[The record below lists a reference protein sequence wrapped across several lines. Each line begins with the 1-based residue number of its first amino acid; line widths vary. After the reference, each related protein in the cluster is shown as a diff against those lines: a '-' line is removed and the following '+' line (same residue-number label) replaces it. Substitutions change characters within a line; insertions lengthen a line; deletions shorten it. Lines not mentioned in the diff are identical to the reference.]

1 MPRRINALATW
12 LHRLGPDEVT
22 AILMHRRD
30 VADRYIRTLK
40 DLATQLTDSDSVHA
54 AEDTLDQGALDVLG
68 AIVAQGNLG
77 TADTVCAELRCPI
90 GDFERALGE
99 LKERALAWPDG
110 PKLIAVNSVRANG
123 AARDQLT
130 LRPKTPLRRKASEVS
145 PIVPAMSTVDG
156 VARLLAH
163 CEQDNFDARYTG
175 GVATVEIR
183 RVARALRV
191 ADSVLRLWLELAVE
205 AQLVGVE
212 RSRLLPTKQGDDWL
226 ASQPGTRLAVLVN
239 AWRRMDWR
247 PEPDQARAALRDY
260 TGAAGLILRRSAL
273 ERFSAE
279 EAFTDTNELVA
290 DLVWELPAVHDPRA
304 TAAVISE
311 MESLGLVAGGA
322 LTPLGVAVLESGDVE
337 AAATRLMPPA
347 TEKASFQ
354 TDMTAVVNG
363 LPSPELSATL
373 NLVADLEDNDAARV
387 WRLSAGSVRRALDT
401 GLSAQEVLA
410 RLAAVSEAP
419 LPQVIEYQVQDV
431 ARRHGHLTVTDVAS
445 CVRAEDPA
453 LLQEISKS
461 RRLTSLKLRFLAP
474 TVLASA
480 QPMAAT
486 LTALRRAGYAPTG
499 LDAGE
504 QSIVERV
511 ERRRAPARGERRPD
525 RWWRTELDDLELT
538 QLAIRL
544 VEQERPT
551 SGRGTPRANA
561 TRMLRDQNVF
571 LRDEEVLT
579 LASALVE
586 GSRVEIGYASG
597 PRVTETHVI
606 IPTKHLEGVLIAD
619 CEDGSTREFDIGH
632 VRKVTA
638 PAD

>member
-1 MPRRINALATW
+1 MARRINALATW
-12 LHRLGPDEVT
+12 LHRLEPDEVA
-22 AILMHRRD
+22 AILLHRRD
-30 VADRYIRTLK
+30 VADRYVRTLK

-68 AIVAQGNLG
+68 SIVAMGNTG
-77 TADTVCAELRCPI
+77 TVDQVCAELHCSAD
-90 GDFERALGE
+90 DFERAFGR

-110 PKLIAVNSVRANG
+110 ARLIAVNSVRANG
-123 AARDQLT
+123 AVRDQLT
-130 LRPKTPLRRKASEVS
+130 LRPAPPRLRKASSVS
-145 PIVPAMSTVDG
+145 PVVATMSTVDG

-163 CEQDNFDARYTG
+163 CEQDGFDARYTG

-183 RVARALRV
+183 RVARVLRV

-205 AQLVGVE
+205 AQLIGVE
-212 RSRLLPTKQGDDWL
+212 RHRLLPTKHGDAWL
-226 ASQPGTRLAVLVN
+226 DSHPGARLAALVN

-260 TGAAGLILRRSAL
+260 TGAAGLALRRTTL
-273 ERFSAE
+273 ERFSADQ
-279 EAFTDTNELVA
+279 AFVDVTELVD
-290 DLVWELPAVHDPRA
+290 DLVWERPAVHDPRA

-311 MESLGLVAGGA
+311 IESLGLVAGGA
-322 LTPLGVAVLESGDVE
+322 LTPLGVAVKNNGDVE
-337 AAATRLMPPA
+337 AAATELMPPA
-347 TEKASFQ
+347 TEKAAFQ

-363 LPSPELSATL
+363 LPSPRLSATL

-401 GLSAQEVLA
+401 GLGAEEVLA
-410 RLAAVSEAP
+410 KLAAVSEAP

-431 ARRHGHLTVTDVAS
+431 ARRHGQLTVTDVAS

-453 LLQEISKS
+453 LLQEIARSK
-461 RRLTSLKLRFLAP
+461 RLASLKLRFLTP

-480 QPMAAT
+480 QPMTET
-486 LTALRRAGYAPTG
+486 LAALRRAGYAPTG
-499 LDAGE
+499 LNAGD

-525 RWWRTELDDLELT
+525 RWWRTELAEEELI
-538 QLAIRL
+538 QLAVRL

-551 SGRGTPRANA
+551 VRRGTPRANA
-561 TRMLRDQNVF
+561 ARMLRDQNVF
-571 LRDEEVLT
+571 LRDEEVLI
-579 LASALVE
+579 LATALVA
-586 GSRVEIGYASG
+586 GHRVEIKYASG
-597 PRVTETHVI
+597 PRQLETHVI
-606 IPTKHLEGVLIAD
+606 TPAKHLEGVLTAE

-632 VRKVTA
+632 VREVA
-638 PAD
+638 VPA

>member
-1 MPRRINALATW
+1 MARRINALATW
-12 LHRLGPDEVT
+12 LHQLEADEVA
-22 AILMHRRD
+22 AILVHRRD
-30 VADRYIRTLK
+30 VADRFVRTLK

-54 AEDTLDQGALDVLG
+54 SEDTLDQGALDLLG
-68 AIVAQGNLG
+68 AIVAQGNAG
-77 TADTVCAELRCPI
+77 TIDTVCSELRCSI
-90 GDFERALGE
+90 GDFERAFGQ
-99 LKERALAWPDG
+99 LKERALAWPAG
-110 PKLIAVNSVRANG
+110 PKLIAVNSVRTNG
-123 AARDQLT
+123 AVRGQLT
-130 LRPKTPLRRKASEVS
+130 PRPKTPLRRKASAIS
-145 PIVPAMSTVDG
+145 PIVAAMSTVDG

-163 CEQDNFDARYTG
+163 CEQDSFDARYTG

-191 ADSVLRLWLELAVE
+191 ADGVLRLWLELAAE

-212 RSRLLPTKQGDDWL
+212 RARLLPTKQSDDWL
-226 ASQPGTRLAVLVN
+226 DSQPGVRLAALVK
-239 AWRRMDWR
+239 AWQRMDWR

-260 TGAAGLILRRSAL
+260 TGAAGLALRRTTL

-279 EAFTDTNELVA
+279 QAFMDTDDLVA
-290 DLVWELPAVHDPRA
+290 DLVWSRPAVHDERA

-322 LTPLGVAVLESGDVE
+322 LTPLGVAVREDGDIDG
-337 AAATRLMPPA
+337 AAADLMPPA
-347 TEKASFQ
+347 AEKAAFQ

-363 LPSPELSATL
+363 LPSPALSSTL

-401 GLSAQEVLA
+401 GLSADEVLWQ
-410 RLAAVSEAP
+410 LAAVSEAP

-431 ARRHGHLTVTDVAS
+431 ARRHGHLTVSEVTS

-453 LLQEISKS
+453 LLQEIAKSK
-461 RRLTSLKLRFLAP
+461 RLASLRLRFLAP

-480 QPMAAT
+480 RPMTET
-486 LTALRRAGYAPTG
+486 LAALRRAGYAPTG
-499 LDAGE
+499 VDAGE
-504 QSIVERV
+504 KSIVERV
-511 ERRRAPARGERRPD
+511 ERQRASARGERRPD

-551 SGRGTPRANA
+551 VGRGTPRASA
-561 TRMLRDQNVF
+561 ARLLRDQNVF
-571 LRDEEVLT
+571 LRDEEVML
-579 LASALVE
+579 LASALVS
-586 GSRVEIGYASG
+586 GDRVEIGYASG
-597 PRVTETHVI
+597 PRKIDTYVI
-606 IPTKHLEGVLIAD
+606 LPTKHLEGVLTAE

-632 VRKVTA
+632 VRKVA
-638 PAD
+638 IPA

>member
-1 MPRRINALATW
+1 MARRINALATW
-12 LHRLGPDEVT
+12 LHQLEADEVA
-22 AILMHRRD
+22 AILVHRRD
-30 VADRYIRTLK
+30 VADRFIRTLK

-54 AEDTLDQGALDVLG
+54 VEDTLDQGALDLLG
-68 AIVAQGNLG
+68 AIVAQGNAG
-77 TADTVCAELRCPI
+77 TIDTVCTELRCSI
-90 GDFERALGE
+90 GDFERAFGQ
-99 LKERALAWPDG
+99 LKERALAWPAG
-110 PKLIAVNSVRANG
+110 PKLIAVNSVRTNG
-123 AARDQLT
+123 ATPGQLT
-130 LRPKTPLRRKASEVS
+130 PRPKTPLRRKASATS

-163 CEQDNFDARYTG
+163 CEQDSFDARYTG

-191 ADSVLRLWLELAVE
+191 ADGVLRLWLELAAE

-212 RSRLLPTKQGDDWL
+212 RGRLLPTKQADDWL
-226 ASQPGTRLAVLVN
+226 DSQPGPRLAALVK

-260 TGAAGLILRRSAL
+260 TGAAGLALRRTTL

-279 EAFTDTNELVA
+279 HAFVDMGDLVA
-290 DLVWELPAVHDPRA
+290 DLVWSRPAVHDTRA

-322 LTPLGVAVLESGDVE
+322 LTPLGVAVLEDGDIDG
-337 AAATRLMPPA
+337 AATELMPPA
-347 TEKASFQ
+347 TEKAAFQ

-363 LPSPELSATL
+363 LPSPALSATL

-401 GLSAQEVLA
+401 GLSADEVLWQ
-410 RLAAVSEAP
+410 LAAVSEAP

-431 ARRHGHLTVTDVAS
+431 ARRHGHLTVSEVTS

-453 LLQEISKS
+453 LLQEIAKSK
-461 RRLTSLKLRFLAP
+461 RLASLQLRFLAP

-480 QPMAAT
+480 RPMTET
-486 LTALRRAGYAPTG
+486 LAALRRAGYAPTG
-499 LDAGE
+499 VDAGE

-511 ERRRAPARGERRPD
+511 ERKRASARGERRQD

-551 SGRGTPRANA
+551 VGRGTPRASA
-561 TRMLRDQNVF
+561 ARMLRDQNVF
-571 LRDEEVLT
+571 LRDEEVLL
-579 LASALVE
+579 LASALVS
-586 GSRVEIGYASG
+586 GDRVEIGYASG
-597 PRVTETHVI
+597 PRRIDNYVI
-606 IPTKHLEGVLIAD
+606 VPTKHLEGVLTAE

-632 VRKVTA
+632 VRKVA
-638 PAD
+638 IPA